1 MPGNVLP
8 SIDMTAGMSGE
19 EIISHG
25 DGINQFGDDRQTFGY
40 SNWVAIAKARAKLLE
55 ELLVSWDCSL

>member
-1 MPGNVLP
+1 
-8 SIDMTAGMSGE
+8 MTAGMSGE